1 MTDKQVQT
9 MLDRLKMHADAARA
23 NPLIGDAELL
33 DSARKMIYDLR
44 NKLRFRKPYDRD

>member
-44 NKLRFRKPYDRD
+44 NNLRCCNRYD